1 MPQVLP
7 AQSNTYVPVALAG
20 DQLMVDFS
28 RNPKRFK
35 LPNYTQI
42 IPVTKDTG
50 YYLYLAPDE
59 AGRILNSDLRD
70 FVWYDGSDPPR
81 KHDSTQEFEFR
92 PFHTTRY
99 AYEATLGYKAVE
111 QATWQI
117 VAKHGAVLAQK
128 AMTARTQK
136 VANLLLDS
144 TNYDPD
150 HVIDVASEYGGAW
163 ATSDLSSKRILKSL
177 NDAAEKI
184 LDATLGAVTKD
195 DLVLVLGT
203 GAAKAVAQ
211 STEILE
217 MLKFQAGWDWVQG
230 ATQRTNVS
238 YGVPE
243 TLYGYKVVVEETRKV
258 TSKKGAARTIQ
269 SIWPQDKAVLAA
281 RPGGVE
287 GTYGTIN
294 FSAVNLFMYE
304 EMSTW
309 QKDDPDN
316 RRHMIRVVD
325 DYDVRMVAP
334 ACAVLFTNIA

>member
-7 AQSNTYVPVALAG
+7 AQSNTYTPVALAG

-28 RNPKRFK
+28 RNPKQFK
-35 LPNYTQI
+35 LSRYTQI
-42 IPVTKDTG
+42 IPVKRDTG
-50 YYLYLAPDE
+50 YYLRLQPDE

-70 FVWYDGSDPPR
+70 FVWYDGADAPN
-81 KHDSTQEFEFR
+81 KHDKTQEFEFQ

-111 QATWQI
+111 QAAWQI
-117 VAKHGAVLAQK
+117 VAKHAAVLAQK

-136 VANLLLDS
+136 AANLLLDS
-144 TNYDPD
+144 ANYDSG
-150 HVIDVASEYGGAW
+150 HVIDVSTTYGGTW
-163 ATSDLSSKRILKSL
+163 AASDLSTKRILKSL
-177 NDAAEKI
+177 NDAADKI

-195 DLVLVLGT
+195 DLVLVMGT

-243 TLYGYKVVVEETRKV
+243 TLYGYQVVVEETRKV
-258 TSKKGAARTIQ
+258 TSKKGATRVVQ
-269 SIWPQDKAVLAA
+269 SIWPQDKAALVA

-294 FSAVNLFMYE
+294 FSAVNFFMYE

-309 QKDDPDN
+309 EKDDPDN
-316 RRHMIRVVD
+316 RRRLIRVVD